1 MFRLRLFA
9 AVVAIS
15 LSSKAAIAETD
26 GAEIDLG
33 TWRTH
38 AAMAEQGAVCG
49 AFADLMAMQSLVDE
63 KVGRLWSER
72 RAYSGSVI
80 KRAAELEG
88 RDDVNNNAVDT
99 LLNRYSMWLLNNL
112 ANPANAEILDPVA
125 RNAASDMIGDVCA
138 GLYAQADRAI
148 LKKHPSL
155 AACSPGQAPL
165 PKLSGAAEDKPAAC
179 EGDSA
184 ILAATTIKQAE
195 DAVADT
201 LRRLQKAQARADD
214 LSDEIAILQIDN
226 DRLLREIDANRI
238 VSTKVDDLTG
248 DGDHLR
254 GEITKLQKDLAAR
267 IEANARLDAD
277 ISNLQVRHE
286 EALTKVDDLIGT
298 LAAARSAII
307 AAPTSDDFADKIA
320 ELATTRDTLR
330 DITAERDSLTREL
343 AMATAT
349 LETMTGTM
357 LSSQDKQPANSD
369 SAVVAPNTLALLD
382 TDMTSTAGPETASA
396 MPAPAIAP
404 DKTPEQRLPKQRLP
418 DQRPVAATS
427 QDIGTTT
434 PKSFV
439 AQLGAF
445 RSRTGALTEISRI
458 QTDFPGKSA
467 LASLTITPLR
477 RDDGSSIF
485 RITTSRMLAEDAQRL
500 CGELWDSMVSCM
512 LRAAP

>member
-1 MFRLRLFA
+1 
-9 AVVAIS
+9 
-15 LSSKAAIAETD
+15 
-26 GAEIDLG
+26 
-33 TWRTH
+33 
-38 AAMAEQGAVCG
+38 
-49 AFADLMAMQSLVDE
+49 
-63 KVGRLWSER
+63 
-72 RAYSGSVI
+72 
-80 KRAAELEG
+80 
-88 RDDVNNNAVDT
+88 
-99 LLNRYSMWLLNNL
+99 
-112 ANPANAEILDPVA
+112 
-125 RNAASDMIGDVCA
+125 MIGDVCA

-165 PKLSGAAEDKPAAC
+165 PKLSSAAEDKPAAC

-195 DAVADT
+195 DTVAAT
-201 LRRLQKAQARADD
+201 LRRLQKAQTRADD
-214 LSDEIAILQIDN
+214 LSNEIAILQIDN
-226 DRLLREIDANRI
+226 DRLLREIDASRI
-238 VSTKVDDLTG
+238 VSTKIDDLTG
-248 DGDHLR
+248 DGDRLR
-254 GEITKLQKDLAAR
+254 GEIDKLQQDLAAR
-267 IEANARLDAD
+267 IEANAKLDAD
-277 ISNLQVRHE
+277 MSNLQARHE
-286 EALTKVDDLIGT
+286 DALAQVDDLIGT
-298 LAAARSAII
+298 LAVARSAII
-307 AAPTSDDFADKIA
+307 AAPTSDDMADKIA

-357 LSSQDKQPANSD
+357 QSSQDKQPALSD
-369 SAVVAPNTLALLD
+369 SAVAAPNTLALLD
-382 TDMTSTAGPETASA
+382 TDMTSTVGPETASA
-396 MPAPAIAP
+396 MPAPAITP
-404 DKTPEQRLPKQRLP
+404 FETPEQRLPE
-418 DQRPVAATS
+418 QRPVAATS
-427 QDIGTTT
+427 QDIGTTI

-458 QTDFPGKSA
+458 QTNFPGKSA
-467 LASLTITPLR
+467 LASLTITPLQ